1 MPIDQFFTEFWS
13 TIVYYAPRVAGGI
26 VLLLAG
32 WALGR
37 LLGKGVS
44 RLLERAGISGS
55 LGKTVIGRALAR
67 SGVTSTRFLELLI
80 RWLVYLVAILALV
93 DVLQITALTAFVTTV
108 VQYLPNFIAGIFIL
122 FFGLVVVD
130 FVGDAVGAIGKEAK
144 IEFAPILSVAVK
156 LFLYLTV
163 IIIALTT
170 MKIDVTILNEFA
182 KAVAWG
188 SAIGIAI
195 GLGIAFGWGLK
206 DHVAR
211 NIDKWVSSAGRI
223 AAKGEDFWSW
233 YTRSKEE
240 KEGG

>member
-1 MPIDQFFTEFWS
+1 VPIEQFLAELWS
-13 TIVYYAPRVAGGI
+13 AVVEYAPRIAGAAI
-26 VLLLAG
+26 LLLAG
-32 WALGR
+32 WAIGR

-44 RLLERAGISGS
+44 RLLQRAGIADS

-67 SGVTSTRFLELLI
+67 SGITSTRFLELLV
-80 RWLVYLVAILALV
+80 RWFVYLVGVLAVV
-93 DVLQITALTAFVTTV
+93 DVLKIAALTAFVSAV

-122 FFGLVVVD
+122 LFGLVVVD
-130 FVGDAVGAIGKEAK
+130 FVGDAIEAIGREAK
-144 IEFAPILSVAVK
+144 IELAPILSLGVK

-163 IIIALTT
+163 IVIALTT

-182 KAVAWG
+182 KAIAWG
-188 SAIGIAI
+188 TAIGVAI

-211 NIDKWVSSAGRI
+211 NIEKWITSAGTM
-223 AAKGEDFWSW
+223 ATKGEDFWSW

-240 KEGG
+240 KEPT